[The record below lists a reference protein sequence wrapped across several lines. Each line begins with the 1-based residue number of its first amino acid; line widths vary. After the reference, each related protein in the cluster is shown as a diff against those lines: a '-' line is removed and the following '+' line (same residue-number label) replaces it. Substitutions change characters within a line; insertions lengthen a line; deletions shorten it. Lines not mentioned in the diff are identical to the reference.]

1 MNIGLFG
8 IYGVYNFGCE
18 AIVRGAKKFLNDI
31 YPDASITYYTY
42 NYDYDKNALK
52 DLEINIK
59 PIKTKRNIFNRC
71 INKICSV
78 LNFDNRVLQF
88 DYKEIIKDVD
98 LIVSIGGD
106 IYTIPKYL
114 REREKYSYYNS
125 LVEFCNKVVE
135 AGKQVIVYGA
145 SIGPFGN
152 YDKAVNYYKNNLKKY
167 KLIICREQISL
178 NYLKNLG
185 LENTIFFPDPAFLVK
200 DINKEKVNKRYIG
213 VNLSPLS
220 LKEIYGDCSVSHKI
234 QLAKILEKIYNETKI
249 DLLLIPHVISKDIDD
264 DDLRFLNELKGLM
277 NKAKNHVYI
286 ANTDK
291 GFLGLKPQIRQCH
304 MVISA
309 RMHCAVNAVVENV
322 PTIFLSYSQKSKGM
336 CEYIYE
342 SDKWVLDIKELN
354 DQINVKIKE
363 MIEKEDEISNYLNTR
378 NIEVQKYYN
387 ENIKVIKK
395 IMIN

>member
-234 QLAKILEKIYNETKI
+234 QLAKILKKIYNETKI